1 MYKRIPKSLI
11 VYFLF
16 VFEDFFI
23 LRITEV
29 FPLLDHTI
37 GGYSGQCWGRTAFCL
52 LFTIR
57 FIVRMGI
64 TIIVLLGIY
73 TLESVSV
80 LVFFLNYDK
89 CHLNEQNRQLLPKS

>member
-37 GGYSGQCWGRTAFCL
+37 GGYSGQCWGRTAF
-52 LFTIR
+52 LFVVYNQIYCENGYNNHCFTGNLY
-57 FIVRMGI
+57 VR
-64 TIIVLLGIY
+64 VSF
-73 TLESVSV
+73 SVG
-80 LVFFLNYDK
+80 FLFE
-89 CHLNEQNRQLLPKS
+89 L